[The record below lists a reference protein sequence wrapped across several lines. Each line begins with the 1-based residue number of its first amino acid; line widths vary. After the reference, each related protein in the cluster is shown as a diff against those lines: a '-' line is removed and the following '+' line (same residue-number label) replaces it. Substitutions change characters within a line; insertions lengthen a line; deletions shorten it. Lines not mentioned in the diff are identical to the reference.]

1 MSSPL
6 DILMPQPLEPAPK
19 PVQPFQA
26 LRIRA
31 DFPILGQ
38 QLQGQPL
45 VYLDNA
51 ATAQKPR
58 SVIDALSRYYS
69 DQNANVHRGVH
80 HLSQIATDAY
90 EAARRKIKQFINAKT
105 DVECIFVKGTTE
117 GINLIAQSYG
127 RQHIKQGD
135 EIIVSEMEHH
145 SNIVPWYMLCE
156 ETGAK
161 LRVIPMNDQ
170 GELCIDTYKSLFNE
184 RTKLVTVVHISN
196 VLGTVNPA
204 NELVQIA
211 HAHNVPI
218 HLDGAQAVPHQRVDM
233 QKLDCDFYTFSGHKL
248 FGPTGIGILYGK
260 EHLLETMPP
269 YQGGGS
275 MIQNVSFDK
284 ITYGVLPNKFEAG
297 TPHIAGAIGL
307 GAAIDYLNTI
317 DFSGAEV
324 YESELLEYAH
334 GLLSQVPGL
343 KFIGMA
349 EDKVG
354 VLSFVIKDIHPHDV
368 GTILDQDGVAVRA
381 GHHCAQPIMKH
392 FDIPAAT
399 RASLAFY
406 NTREDIDALAK
417 GLHKVIRVFS

>member
-6 DILMPQPLEPAPK
+6 DILMPQLAEPPPK

-38 QLQGQPL
+38 QIQGHPL

-58 SVIDALSRYYS
+58 SVIDALSRYYT

-80 HLSQIATDAY
+80 HLSQVATDAY
-90 EAARRKIKQFINAKT
+90 EAARRKVKQFINAKT
-105 DVECIFVKGTTE
+105 DIECIFVKGTTD
-117 GINLIAQSYG
+117 GINLIAHSYG
-127 RQHIKQGD
+127 RQNIKQGD

-161 LRVIPMNDQ
+161 LRVIPINDQ
-170 GELCIDTYKSLFNE
+170 GELCMDTYKSLFNE

-204 NELVQIA
+204 KELVQIA

-260 EHLLETMPP
+260 EHLLDTMPP

-275 MIQNVSFDK
+275 MIQNVSFEK

-307 GAAIDYLNTI
+307 GAAIDYLNNI

-334 GLLSQVPGL
+334 GLLGQVPGL

-349 EDKVG
+349 ENKVG
-354 VLSFVIKDIHPHDV
+354 VLSFVMKDIHPHDV
-368 GTILDQDGVAVRA
+368 GTILDQDGVAIRA

>member
-6 DILMPQPLEPAPK
+6 DILMPQPPSAPQK
-19 PVQPFQA
+19 PVQPFNA

-31 DFPILGQ
+31 DFPILSQ
-38 QLQGQPL
+38 QVQGHPL

-58 SVIDALSRYYS
+58 MVTEALSNYYNT
-69 DQNANVHRGVH
+69 QNANVHRGVH

-90 EAARRKIKQFINAKT
+90 EAARRKVKQFINAKS

-117 GINLIAQSYG
+117 GINLLAQTFG
-127 RQHIKQGD
+127 RQNIGKDD

-156 ETGAK
+156 EVGAK
-161 LRVIPMNDQ
+161 LRVIPINDD
-170 GELCIDTYKSLFNE
+170 GELCMDTYKSLFND
-184 RTKLVTVVHISN
+184 RTKLVSVVHISN

-204 NELVQIA
+204 KELVNIA
-211 HAHNVPI
+211 HQHDVPI
-218 HLDGAQAVPHQRVDM
+218 HLDGAQAVPHQSVDM
-233 QKLDCDFYTFSGHKL
+233 QKLDCDFYTFSAHKI
-248 FGPTGIGILYGK
+248 FGPTGIGIFYGK
-260 EHLLETMPP
+260 EQLLDSMPP

-275 MIQNVSFDK
+275 MIQNVSFEK

-307 GAAIDYLNTI
+307 GAAIDYLTSI

-334 GLLSQVPGL
+334 GLLSQIPNL
-343 KFIGMA
+343 RIIGTA
-349 EDKVG
+349 ENKVG
-354 VLSFVIKDIHPHDV
+354 VISFAMKDIHPHDV
-368 GTILDQDGVAVRA
+368 GTILDQDGIAVRA

-392 FDIPAAT
+392 YDIPAAT
-399 RASLAFY
+399 RASFAFY
-406 NTREDIDALAK
+406 NTREDIDALAE
-417 GLHKVIRVFS
+417 GLKKVIRVFS

>member
-6 DILMPQPLEPAPK
+6 DILMPQLPEAAPK

-26 LRIRA
+26 QRIRA

-38 QLQGQPL
+38 QVQGHPL

-51 ATAQKPR
+51 ATGQKPR
-58 SVIDALSRYYS
+58 SVIDALSHYYT

-80 HLSQIATDAY
+80 HLSQVATDAY
-90 EAARRKIKQFINAKT
+90 ESARRKIRQFINAKS
-105 DVECIFVKGTTE
+105 DIECIFVKGTTD
-117 GINLIAQSYG
+117 GINLIAQTYG
-127 RQHIKQGD
+127 RQNIGRGD
-135 EIIVSEMEHH
+135 EIIISEMEHH

-156 ETGAK
+156 ELGAK
-161 LRVIPMNDQ
+161 LRVIPINDD
-170 GELCIDTYKSLFNE
+170 GELCMEAYRSLFTD
-184 RTKLVTVVHISN
+184 RTKLVSVVHISN

-204 NELVQIA
+204 LELVEIS
-211 HAHNVPI
+211 HKHGVPI

-233 QKLDCDFYTFSGHKL
+233 QMLDCDFYTFSAHKT

-260 EHLLETMPP
+260 QQFLDAMPP

-275 MIQNVSFDK
+275 MIQNVSFEK
-284 ITYGVLPNKFEAG
+284 ITYGGLPNKFEAG

-307 GAAIDYLNTI
+307 GAAVDYLNSI
-317 DFSGAEV
+317 DFAGAGV

-334 GLLSQVPGL
+334 GLLGQVPGL
-343 KFIGMA
+343 RFIGTA
-349 EDKVG
+349 ENKVG
-354 VLSFVIKDIHPHDV
+354 VISFAIKDIHPHDV

-381 GHHCAQPIMKH
+381 GHHCAQPVMKH

-399 RASLAFY
+399 RASFAFY
-406 NTREDIDALAK
+406 NTREDLDALSH

>member
-6 DILMPQPLEPAPK
+6 DILMPPLPERASK
-19 PVQPFQA
+19 PVQPFNA
-26 LRIRA
+26 SRTRA

-38 QLQGQPL
+38 QVQGHPL

-58 SVIDALSRYYS
+58 SVIDALSHYYT

-80 HLSQIATDAY
+80 HLSQVATDAY
-90 EAARRKIKQFINAKT
+90 EAARRKIRQFINAKT
-105 DVECIFVKGTTE
+105 DIECLFVKGTTE
-117 GINLIAQSYG
+117 GINLIAQTYG
-127 RQHIKQGD
+127 RQNIGPGD

-156 ETGAK
+156 EKGAK
-161 LRVIPMNDQ
+161 LRVIPINDK
-170 GELCIDTYKSLFNE
+170 GELCIDTYRTLFNE
-184 RTKLVTVVHISN
+184 RTKLVSVVHVSN
-196 VLGTVNPA
+196 VLGTINPA
-204 NELVQIA
+204 KELVQIA
-211 HAHNVPI
+211 HEHDVPI

-260 EHLLETMPP
+260 EYLLDAMPP

-275 MIQNVSFDK
+275 MIQNVSFEK

-307 GAAIDYLNTI
+307 GAAIDYLDSI
-317 DFSGAEV
+317 DFAGAEL

-349 EDKVG
+349 ENKAG
-354 VLSFVIKDIHPHDV
+354 VISFVVKDIHPHDV

-406 NTREDIDALAK
+406 NTKEDIDALSQS
-417 GLHKVIRVFS
+417 LHKVIRVFS

>member
-1 MSSPL
+1 MPL
-6 DILMPQPLEPAPK
+6 LPESAPK
-19 PVQPFQA
+19 PVQPFNA

-31 DFPILGQ
+31 DFPILSQ
-38 QLQGQPL
+38 QVQGHPL

-58 SVIDALSRYYS
+58 SVIDAISHYYT

-80 HLSQIATDAY
+80 HLSQVATDAY
-90 EAARRKIKQFINAKT
+90 EASRRKIKQFIKAKS
-105 DVECIFVKGTTE
+105 DVECLFVKGTTE
-117 GINLIAQSYG
+117 GINLIAQTYG
-127 RQHIKQGD
+127 RQNIGPND
-135 EIIVSEMEHH
+135 EVIVSEMEHH

-156 ETGAK
+156 EKGAK
-161 LRVIPMNDQ
+161 LRVIPINDE
-170 GELCIDTYKSLFNE
+170 GELCMETYKSLFSE
-184 RTKLVTVVHISN
+184 RTKLVSVVHISN
-196 VLGTVNPA
+196 VLGTINPA
-204 NELVQIA
+204 DELVKIA
-211 HAHNVPI
+211 HDHGVPI

-233 QKLDCDFYTFSGHKL
+233 QKLDCDFYTFSGHKI

-260 EHLLETMPP
+260 EHLLDAMPP

-284 ITYGVLPNKFEAG
+284 ITYGILPNKFEAG

-307 GAAIDYLNTI
+307 GYAIDYLDGI
-317 DFSGAEV
+317 DFSGAAV
-324 YESELLEYAH
+324 YEAELLEYAH
-334 GLLSQVPGL
+334 GMLSQIPGL

-349 EDKVG
+349 ENKVG

-399 RASLAFY
+399 RASFAFY
-406 NTREDIDALAK
+406 NTQEDIDALVQ
-417 GLHKVIRVFS
+417 GLHKVIRVF